1 MMEQV
6 IEFIGNHV
14 LLVAAW
20 VLTLAMLLWN
30 ESRRAGKAVTPAIAT
45 QMINKEDAVILDIR
59 PKKEWDTGRITGAR
73 HIPMAELDRRID
85 ELNKYKEK
93 PIIVVCNLGQT
104 AGAATKKLKAAGFAN
119 VMRLSGGMT
128 EWKGQSLPVVK

>member
-104 AGAATKKLKAAGFAN
+104 AGAATKKLKAAGFDN

>member
-1 MMEQV
+1 MEQV

-14 LLVAAW
+14 FLVAAW

-73 HIPMAELDRRID
+73 HIPMAELERRID

-104 AGAATKKLKAAGFAN
+104 AGAATKKLKAAGFTN

>member
-14 LLVAAW
+14 LLVSAW
-20 VLTLAMLLWN
+20 LLTLAMLLWN

-73 HIPMAELDRRID
+73 HIPMAELDRRMD

-119 VMRLSGGMT
+119 VTRLSGGMT
-128 EWKGQSLPVVK
+128 EWKGQSLPVVR

>member
-1 MMEQV
+1 MEQV

-14 LLVAAW
+14 LLVSAW
-20 VLTLAMLLWN
+20 LLTLAMLLWN

-85 ELNKYKEK
+85 ELNKFKEK

-104 AGAATKKLKAAGFAN
+104 AGAATKKLKASGFTN

>member
-73 HIPMAELDRRID
+73 HIPMAEL
-85 ELNKYKEK
+85 
-93 PIIVVCNLGQT
+93 
-104 AGAATKKLKAAGFAN
+104 
-119 VMRLSGGMT
+119 
-128 EWKGQSLPVVK
+128 